1 MNRAHD
7 GRHSPNFV
15 YNLRDMIRPFTL
27 TFIGVLLAM
36 SLVAGCDRKKDDA
49 GASGS
54 STAVPSASPA
64 TAPAAAAHT
73 SAIKV
78 GVPYVTRD
86 QYKPV
91 VGKYGG
97 QLVRDIPGEPK
108 SFNPIT
114 AGETSTTDFTQRI
127 FQGLTDEDPW
137 TGATIP
143 ALAEKWENSEDG
155 LTWTFHLRK
164 NVQFNDGTPFT
175 ADDVVFTWNDLIYDL
190 SRPAGQDPRWP
201 CSMRDATTFG
211 GKIVK
216 VEAVDPYTVKFTLPQ
231 KIAIFDQ
238 LVGSPNLC
246 SKAKY
251 ARFVADG
258 TFGSAMSPDS
268 KPEDIV
274 GTNAFMLDEYRR
286 GERVVLKRNPRYW
299 KKDAAGNSLPY
310 LDRQVFILVRDI
322 NVMLLNFEQKVTDTF
337 TLRNGKDV
345 RELLPKQN
353 PDNFTLYQL
362 GPAGGAEF
370 VCFNLNSEAA
380 KAGKFPEYKVKWF
393 RDPRFR
399 RAVSYAID
407 RGALVRNV
415 LSNLGYPL
423 AAHYTLNP
431 GFFQYPQYEPY
442 PHDPDKAKALLAEM
456 GLKVRDGS
464 GILTDEQ
471 GNKVSFTINTNSENN
486 QRVDMATFISTD
498 LRQIGMEV
506 NTLPLTFNL
515 LVQKVDVSFDWECLV
530 FGLTGSRDPHWGSNI
545 WKSSAR
551 LHLWWPFQKTPSYDW
566 EKRED
571 DIFDTAIAE
580 MDRKKRK
587 ELYGEWVGILY
598 REQPLIYTT
607 TTERVVAIRRKFGNL
622 FPSPSPSR
630 TAAFHNEDEIFILD
644 SAK

>member
-1 MNRAHD
+1 M
-7 GRHSPNFV
+7 RHSPNFV
-15 YNLRDMIRPFTL
+15 YNSPAMTRLLTL
-27 TFIGVLLAM
+27 TFIGVFFAM
-36 SLVAGCDRKKDDA
+36 SLAGGCDRKSDDA
-49 GASGS
+49 KTSNS
-54 STAVPSASPA
+54 STASPSGAP
-64 TAPAAAAHT
+64 PAANAAARP
-73 SAIKV
+73 AIKV

-137 TGATIP
+137 TGETIP
-143 ALAEKWENSEDG
+143 SLAEKWENSEDG

-164 NVQFNDGTPFT
+164 GVLFNDGTPFT
-175 ADDVVFTWNDLIYDL
+175 ADDVAFTWNDLVYDL
-190 SRPAGQDPRWP
+190 SRPAGQEPRWP
-201 CSMRDATTFG
+201 CSMRDATTFD

-216 VEAVDPYTVKFTLPQ
+216 VEAVDPYTVRFTLPQ
-231 KIAIFDQ
+231 KVAIFDQ
-238 LVGSPNLC
+238 LVGSPNIC

-251 ARFVADG
+251 APLVANG

-268 KPEDIV
+268 KPEDVV
-274 GTNAFMLDEYRR
+274 GTSAFMLGEYRR
-286 GERVVLKRNPRYW
+286 GERVVLKRNPHYW
-299 KKDAAGNSLPY
+299 KKDAAGNQLPY
-310 LDRQVFILVRDI
+310 LDELVFILVRDI
-322 NVMLLNFEQKVTDTF
+322 NVMFLNFQQKVTDSF
-337 TLRNGKDV
+337 ALRSGNDV

-353 PDNFTLYQL
+353 ADNFTLYQL

-380 KAGKFPEYKVKWF
+380 RAGKVADYKVKWF
-393 RDPRFR
+393 RDTRFR
-399 RAVSYAID
+399 QAVAYAID

-431 GFFQYPQYEPY
+431 GFFQYPEYKPY
-442 PHDPDKAKALLAEM
+442 AYDPAKAKALLAEM

-471 GNKVSFTINTNSENN
+471 GNKVSFTINTNSENT
-486 QRVDMATFISTD
+486 QRVDMANFIATD
-498 LRQIGMEV
+498 LRKLGMQV

-515 LVQKVDVSFDWECLV
+515 MVQKVDVSFDWECVV
-530 FGLTGSRDPHWGSNI
+530 FGLTGSRDPHWGANI

-551 LHLWWPFQKTPSYDW
+551 LHMWWPFQKTPSYDW

-571 DIFDTAIAE
+571 DIFNQAISE
-580 MDRKKRK
+580 MDRNKRK
-587 ELYGEWVGILY
+587 QLYGEWVGILY
-598 REQPLIYTT
+598 REQPFVYTT
-607 TTERVVAIRRKFGNL
+607 TTERVVAIRKKFGNL
-622 FPSPSPSR
+622 FPSPSPLR
-630 TAAFHNEDEIFILD
+630 TAVFHNEDEIFILD